1 MTDVGSVKY
10 KVELDNSG
18 LDKDTQT
25 TEKTIS
31 SKLDAISGKIS
42 QSFGY
47 QVLKDIGGAFLNLG
61 KQAVQGFT
69 DMSKAAMESTA
80 ALEQNMGG
88 VETLFKGSADT
99 VIANAKRAY
108 TTAGMSANQYMET
121 VTSFSASLLQSLGG
135 DTEKAAAAADQAIID
150 MSDNANKM
158 GTSIDSIQAAYQGFA
173 KQNYTMLDNLK
184 LGYGGTKTEMER
196 LLADASKLSG
206 VKYDISNLNDVYE
219 AIHVI
224 QGELGIT
231 GTTAAEASAT
241 IEGSMNAAKAAY
253 DNFLNGTITG
263 EEFAATLATAA
274 ENVASNLAVIIQNFA
289 DQLPGIVAVISER
302 LPGMLATLGP
312 PILDALMAIAKSALT
327 VGEDIAK
334 SIADG
339 VKQNGPE
346 ILTQAGEIIIG
357 FLDKITTAYPDLV
370 SKGYEL
376 AGKLADG
383 LLQNAPAA
391 ITAIGN
397 LLTMMLNNLLA
408 GLPQMMESGVQL
420 IQHLAEG
427 LIQNGPA
434 VLTSIAEV
442 LLQLITTIAEHL
454 PEILQKGIELI
465 GQLAAGLIQ
474 AIPDAVA
481 GMGQVLQNLGDA
493 VKAIDWPALGKAI
506 IDGIIAGLK
515 NAGEALFGAMKGLA
529 TEALGAAKGV
539 LGIKSPS
546 RVFRDEVGAMIPE
559 GVAVGV
565 EENAYMVSD
574 AVESMASGLAV
585 DADLNLPDMSAI
597 GADIGATI
605 SATTSQTIEVPVM
618 LDGREIARASA
629 WYMNEQLA
637 WEAR

>member
-1 MTDVGSVKY
+1 MADVGSVKY

-18 LDKDTQT
+18 LDKDTQN

-31 SKLDAISGKIS
+31 NKLSDISGKIS
-42 QSFGY
+42 KFFGY

-61 KQAVQGFT
+61 KMAVQGFT
-69 DMSKAAMESTA
+69 EMSKAAMESTA

-231 GTTAAEASAT
+231 GTTALEASET

-289 DQLPGIVAVISER
+289 DQLPGIVAVISEK

-312 PILDALMAIAKSALT
+312 PILDALTAIAKSAIT
-327 VGEDIAK
+327 VGGDLAK

-346 ILTQAGEIIIG
+346 LLAKAGEILQG
-357 FLDKITTAYPDLV
+357 FLSAIVEKLPEIQAKGLEIAAKIAEGIAQKAPDVITAIGKILTDL
-370 SKGYEL
+370 L
-376 AGKLADG
+376 GKLLEAAPQMLENGVNLIASMAQG
-383 LLQNAPAA
+383 LLQNGPEVLS
-391 ITAIGN
+391 AIGEV
-397 LLTMMLNNLLA
+397 LIQLLA
-408 GLPQMMESGVQL
+408 K
-420 IQHLAEG
+420 
-427 LIQNGPA
+427 
-434 VLTSIAEV
+434 IAEN
-442 LLQLITTIAEHL
+442 L

-474 AIPDAVA
+474 AIPDALA
-481 GMGQVLQNLGDA
+481 GMGEVLDNLKKA
-493 VKAIDWPALGKAI
+493 VTDIDWGALGKAI

-515 NAGEALFGAMKGLA
+515 SAGEALFGAMKGLA
-529 TEALGAAKGV
+529 SDALGAAKGV

-546 RVFRDEVGAMIPE
+546 KVFRDEVGAMIPE
-559 GVAVGV
+559 GAALGV
-565 EENAYMVSD
+565 EENAYKVTD
-574 AVESMASGLAV
+574 AVRDMSENLTMDVS
-585 DADLNLPDMSAI
+585 LPDVSGI

-605 SATTSQTIEVPVM
+605 SASASTEINVPVI
-618 LDGREIARASA
+618 LDGREIARATA
-629 WYMNEQLA
+629 WYVNEQLA

>member
-1 MTDVGSVKY
+1 MADVGSVKY

-31 SKLDAISGKIS
+31 SKLDGISGKIS
-42 QSFGY
+42 KAFGY

-61 KQAVQGFT
+61 KQAVQGFAE
-69 DMSKAAMESTA
+69 MSKAAMESTA

-88 VETLFKGSADT
+88 VETLFKDSADT
-99 VIANAKRAY
+99 VIANAKKAY
-108 TTAGMSANQYMET
+108 QTAGMSANQYMET

-158 GTSIDSIQAAYQGFA
+158 GTSIESIQAAYQGFA

-253 DNFLNGTITG
+253 DNFLNGSISG

-312 PILDALMAIAKSALT
+312 PILDALMAIAQSALT

-346 ILTQAGEIIIG
+346 ILTQAGEIVTG
-357 FLDKITTAYPDLV
+357 FLDKITTAYPELV

-397 LLTMMLNNLLA
+397 LLTMMLSNLLA

-454 PEILQKGIELI
+454 PEILQKGVELI

-481 GMGQVLQNLGDA
+481 GMGQVLQNIGDA

-506 IDGIIAGLK
+506 IDGIIEGLR
-515 NAGEALFGAMKGLA
+515 NAGEALFGALKSLA
-529 TEALGAAKGV
+529 GDALQSAKDT
-539 LGIKSPS
+539 LKINSPS
-546 RVFRDEVGAMIPE
+546 KVFRDEVGASIPE
-559 GVAVGV
+559 GMAVGV
-565 EENAYMVSD
+565 EENAHMVSD

-605 SATTSQTIEVPVM
+605 SATTSQTIEVPLY

>member
-1 MTDVGSVKY
+1 MADVGSVKY

-31 SKLDAISGKIS
+31 SKLDGISGKIS
-42 QSFGY
+42 KAFGY
-47 QVLKDIGGAFLNLG
+47 QVLKDIGGAFLDLG
-61 KQAVQGFT
+61 KQAVQGFA

-196 LLADASKLSG
+196 LLADATKLSG
-206 VKYDISNLNDVYE
+206 VKYDISNLSDVYE

-327 VGEDIAK
+327 VGEDIAA

-339 VKQNGPE
+339 IKENGPE
-346 ILTQAGEIIIG
+346 VLNRAGEIVNG
-357 FLDKITTAYPDLV
+357 ALDTVTQKLPDLV
-370 SKGYEL
+370 TKGHEMT
-376 AGKLADG
+376 GKLADG
-383 LLQNAPAA
+383 VLQNAPAA
-391 ITAIGN
+391 ITATGNTLNMMLDN
-397 LLTMMLNNLLA
+397 LLT

-434 VLTSIAEV
+434 VMTSIAEV

-454 PEILQKGIELI
+454 PEILQKGVELI

-481 GMGQVLQNLGDA
+481 GMGQVLQNIGDA
-493 VKAIDWPALGKAI
+493 VKEIDWAALGKAI

-515 NAGEALFGAMKGLA
+515 SAGSALFGALKDLA
-529 TEALGAAKGV
+529 GQALGAAKDS
-539 LGIKSPS
+539 LKINSPS
-546 RVFRDEVGAMIPE
+546 KVFRDEVGAAIPE
-559 GVAVGV
+559 GMAVGV

-574 AVESMASGLAV
+574 AVEGMASGLAV

>member
-1 MTDVGSVKY
+1 MVDVGSVKY

-25 TEKTIS
+25 TEKTIT

-42 QSFGY
+42 KSFGY
-47 QVLKDIGGAFLNLG
+47 QVLKDIGGAFLDLG
-61 KQAVQGFT
+61 KQAVQGFAE
-69 DMSKAAMESTA
+69 MSKAAMESTA

-135 DTEKAAAAADQAIID
+135 DTEKAAAVADQAIID

-158 GTSIDSIQAAYQGFA
+158 GTDIASIQAAYQGFA

-231 GTTAAEASAT
+231 GTTALEAGET

-253 DNFLNGTITG
+253 DNFLNGSISG
-263 EEFAATLATAA
+263 EEFAETLAVAA

-289 DQLPGIVAVISER
+289 DQLPGIVEVVSEK

-312 PILDALMAIAKSALT
+312 PILDALKAIAKSALT
-327 VGEDIAK
+327 VGQDLAA

-339 VKQNGPE
+339 VKTNAPE
-346 ILTQAGEIIIG
+346 VLNKAGEVVNG
-357 FLDKITTAYPDLV
+357 FLDKVTTAYPEV
-370 SKGYEL
+370 VAKGYDMT
-376 AGKLADG
+376 AKLADG
-383 LLQNAPAA
+383 VLQNAPTA
-391 ITAIGN
+391 ITATGNTLNMMLDN
-397 LLTMMLNNLLA
+397 LLT
-408 GLPQMMESGVQL
+408 GLPQMMESGANL
-420 IQHLAEG
+420 IQHLAQG
-427 LIQNGPA
+427 LVENGPE
-434 VLTSIAEV
+434 VLTAIGEV
-442 LLQLITTIAEHL
+442 LLQLLTTIAEHL
-454 PEILQKGIELI
+454 PEILEKGIELI
-465 GQLAAGLIQ
+465 GQLAAGLING
-474 AIPDAVA
+474 IPDALA
-481 GMGQVLQNLGDA
+481 GMGQVLENLKEA
-493 VKAIDWPALGKAI
+493 VTSVDWGALGKAI

-515 NAGEALFGAMKGLA
+515 NAGAALFGALKGLA
-529 TEALGAAKGV
+529 GEALSAAKGE
-539 LGIKSPS
+539 LKINSPS
-546 RVFRDEVGAMIPE
+546 KVFEDEVGAAIPE
-559 GVAVGV
+559 GMALGV
-565 EENAYMVSD
+565 TENADMVTD
-574 AVESMASGLAV
+574 AVRSLSG
-585 DADLNLPDMSAI
+585 DLTTDINLPDVSGI
-597 GADIGATI
+597 GQDIGASI
-605 SATTSQTIEVPVM
+605 SASTSQEITVPLY
-618 LDGREIARASA
+618 LDGREIARATA
-629 WYMNEQLA
+629 WHMNEQLA

>member
-1 MTDVGSVKY
+1 MADVGSVKY

-31 SKLDAISGKIS
+31 SKLDGISGKIS
-42 QSFGY
+42 KAFGY
-47 QVLKDIGGAFLNLG
+47 QVLKDIGGAFLDLG

-69 DMSKAAMESTA
+69 EMSKAAMESTA

-135 DTEKAAAAADQAIID
+135 DTEKAAAVADQAIID

-231 GTTAAEASAT
+231 GTTALEASET

-312 PILDALMAIAKSALT
+312 PILDALMAIAQSALT

-346 ILTQAGEIIIG
+346 ILTQAGEIITG
-357 FLDKITTAYPDLV
+357 FLDKVTTAYPDLV

-397 LLTMMLNNLLA
+397 LLTMMLNNLLT
-408 GLPQMMESGVQL
+408 GLPQMLESGVQL
-420 IQHLAEG
+420 IQHLASG
-427 LIQNGPA
+427 LIQNGPE
-434 VLTSIAEV
+434 VLTAIGEV

-474 AIPDAVA
+474 AIPDAIA
-481 GMGQVLQNLGDA
+481 GMDQVLQNLGDA

-515 NAGEALFGAMKGLA
+515 SAGEALFGAMKGLA

-539 LGIKSPS
+539 LGINSPS
-546 RVFRDEVGAMIPE
+546 KVFRDEVGAMIPE
-559 GVAVGV
+559 GMAVGV
-565 EENAYMVSD
+565 EENAHMVTD

>member
-1 MTDVGSVKY
+1 MSDVGSVKY

-31 SKLDAISGKIS
+31 SKLDGISGKIS
-42 QSFGY
+42 RSFGY

-69 DMSKAAMESTA
+69 EMSKAAMESTA

-158 GTSIDSIQAAYQGFA
+158 GTSIESIQAAYQGFA

-196 LLADASKLSG
+196 LLADATKLSG
-206 VKYDISNLNDVYE
+206 VKYDISNLSDVYE

-231 GTTAAEASAT
+231 GTTAAEASET

-289 DQLPGIVAVISER
+289 DQLPGIVAVVSER

-312 PILDALMAIAKSALT
+312 PILDALMAIAKSAVT
-327 VGEDIAK
+327 VGADIAK

-346 ILTQAGEIIIG
+346 ILNKAGEIING
-357 FLDKITTAYPDLV
+357 LLNTVTAAYPELV

-376 AGKLADG
+376 TGKLADG
-383 LLQNAPAA
+383 VLQNAPAA
-391 ITAIGN
+391 ITATGNTLNMMLDN
-397 LLTMMLNNLLA
+397 LLT
-408 GLPQMMESGVQL
+408 GLPRMMESGVQL
-420 IQHLAEG
+420 IQHLAQG
-427 LIQNGPA
+427 LLENGPA
-434 VLTSIAEV
+434 VLNAIIDVLTQ
-442 LLQLITTIAEHL
+442 LLQTIVEHL
-454 PEILQKGIELI
+454 PEILQKGVELI
-465 GQLAAGLIQ
+465 GQLAVGIIQ

-481 GMGQVLQNLGDA
+481 GMGQVLQHLGDA
-493 VKAIDWPALGKAI
+493 VRSIDWPSFGKAI
-506 IDGIIAGLK
+506 IDGIITGLV
-515 NAGEALFGAMKGLA
+515 NAGGALFGALKDLA
-529 TEALGAAKGV
+529 GQALGAAKGA
-539 LGIKSPS
+539 LKIESPS
-546 RVFRDEVGAMIPE
+546 KVFRDEVGAMIPE
-559 GVAVGV
+559 GMAIGVRDNADLVG
-565 EENAYMVSD
+565 D
-574 AVESMASGLAV
+574 AVRDLSTDLT
-585 DADLNLPDMSAI
+585 ADVNLPDVSGI
-597 GADIGATI
+597 GAEIGATI
-605 SATTSQTIEVPVM
+605 SASASTEINVPVI
-618 LDGREIARASA
+618 LDGREIARATA
-629 WYMNEQLA
+629 WYVNEQLA

>member
-1 MTDVGSVKY
+1 MADVGSVKY

-31 SKLDAISGKIS
+31 SKLDGISGKIS
-42 QSFGY
+42 KAFGY

-61 KQAVQGFT
+61 KQAVQGFA

-158 GTSIDSIQAAYQGFA
+158 GTSIESIQAAYQGFA

-312 PILDALMAIAKSALT
+312 PILDALMAIAQSALT

-346 ILTQAGEIIIG
+346 ILTQAGEIITG
-357 FLDKITTAYPDLV
+357 FLDKVTTAYPDLV
-370 SKGYEL
+370 SKGYEMV
-376 AGKLADG
+376 GKLADG

-397 LLTMMLNNLLA
+397 LLTMMLNNLLT
-408 GLPQMMESGVQL
+408 GLPQMLESGVQL
-420 IQHLAEG
+420 IQHLASG
-427 LIQNGPA
+427 LIQNGPE
-434 VLTSIAEV
+434 VLTAIGEV

-474 AIPDAVA
+474 AIPDAIA
-481 GMGQVLQNLGDA
+481 GMDQVLQNLGDA

-515 NAGEALFGAMKGLA
+515 SAGEALFGAMKGLA

-546 RVFRDEVGAMIPE
+546 KVFRDEVGAMIPE
-559 GVAVGV
+559 GMAVGV
-565 EENAYMVSD
+565 EENAHMVSD

>member
-1 MTDVGSVKY
+1 MADVGSVKY

-135 DTEKAAAAADQAIID
+135 DTEKAAAVADQAIID

-346 ILTQAGEIIIG
+346 ILTQAGEIITG

-559 GVAVGV
+559 GMAVGV
-565 EENAYMVSD
+565 EENAHMVTE
-574 AVESMASGLAV
+574 AVEGMASGLAV

>member
-1 MTDVGSVKY
+1 MSDVGSVKY

-18 LDKDTQT
+18 LDKDAQT

-61 KQAVQGFT
+61 KMAVQGFT
-69 DMSKAAMESTA
+69 EMSKAALESTA
-80 ALEQNMGG
+80 SLEQNMGG
-88 VETLFKGSADT
+88 VETLFKDSADT

-108 TTAGMSANQYMET
+108 QTAGMSANQYMET

-158 GTSIDSIQAAYQGFA
+158 GTSIESIQAAYQGFA

-231 GTTAAEASAT
+231 GTTALEASET
-241 IEGSMNAAKAAY
+241 IEGSMLAAKAAY

-263 EEFAATLATAA
+263 EEFAETLAVAA
-274 ENVASNLAVIIQNFA
+274 ENVATNLAVIIQNFA
-289 DQLPGIVAVISER
+289 DQLPGIVAVVSEK
-302 LPGMLATLGP
+302 LPVLLSTLGP

-327 VGEDIAK
+327 VGADLAK

-346 ILTQAGEIIIG
+346 ILTKAGEILQG
-357 FLDKITTAYPDLV
+357 FLSAIVEKLPDIQAKGVEMVGKIAE
-370 SKGYEL
+370 GI
-376 AGKLADG
+376 AA
-383 LLQNAPAA
+383 NAPSA

-397 LLTMMLNNLLA
+397 VLQQLLA
-408 GLPQMMESGVQL
+408 SLLSSLPEMLQKGVEI
-420 IQHLAEG
+420 IQNVAQGIL
-427 LIQNGPA
+427 QNGPA
-434 VLTSIAEV
+434 VLTAIGEV
-442 LLQLITTIAEHL
+442 LIQLLQTIVSHL

-465 GQLAAGLIQ
+465 GQLAAGLIN
-474 AIPDAVA
+474 AIPQAVA
-481 GMGQVLQNLGDA
+481 AMGQVLGKLKDA
-493 VKAIDWPALGKAI
+493 VTQIDWGALGKAI

-515 NAGEALFGAMKGLA
+515 SAGSALFGALKGLA
-529 TEALGAAKGV
+529 GQALGAAKDE
-539 LGIKSPS
+539 LKINSPS
-546 RVFRDEVGAMIPE
+546 KVFRDEVGESIPE
-559 GVAVGV
+559 GMALGIT
-565 EENAYMVSD
+565 ENADMVTD
-574 AVESMASGLAV
+574 AVRGMSKDLT
-585 DADLNLPDMSAI
+585 ADVNLPDMSAI

-605 SATTSQTIEVPVM
+605 SATASQTIEVPVV
-618 LDGREIARASA
+618 LDGREIARATA
-629 WYMNEQLA
+629 WYTNEQLA
-637 WEAR
+637 WEARG

>member
-1 MTDVGSVKY
+1 MADVGSVKY

-25 TEKTIS
+25 TEKTIT

-42 QSFGY
+42 KSFGY

-69 DMSKAAMESTA
+69 EMSKAAMESTA

-135 DTEKAAAAADQAIID
+135 DTEKAAAVADQAIID

-158 GTSIDSIQAAYQGFA
+158 GTDIASIQAAYQGFA

-231 GTTAAEASAT
+231 GTTALEAGET

-253 DNFLNGTITG
+253 DNFLNGSISG
-263 EEFAATLATAA
+263 EEFAETLAVAA
-274 ENVASNLAVIIQNFA
+274 QNVASNLAVIIQNFA
-289 DQLPGIVAVISER
+289 DQLPGIVAVVSEK

-312 PILDALMAIAKSALT
+312 PILDALKAIATSALT
-327 VGEDIAK
+327 VGQDLAG
-334 SIADG
+334 SIAAG
-339 VKQNGPE
+339 VKENAPE
-346 ILTQAGEIIIG
+346 VLNKAGEVMNG
-357 FLDKITTAYPDLV
+357 FLDKVTTVYPEV
-370 SKGYEL
+370 VAKGYDMT
-376 AGKLADG
+376 AKLADG
-383 LLQNAPAA
+383 VLQNAPAA
-391 ITAIGN
+391 ITATGNTLNQMLDN
-397 LLTMMLNNLLA
+397 LLT
-408 GLPQMMESGVQL
+408 GLPRMMESGVQL
-420 IQHLAEG
+420 IQHMANG

-434 VLTSIAEV
+434 VLTAIGEV
-442 LLQLITTIAEHL
+442 LIQLLATIAAHL
-454 PEILQKGIELI
+454 PEILQKGVELI
-465 GQLAAGLIQ
+465 GQLATGLINS
-474 AIPDAVA
+474 IPAAVA
-481 GMGQVLQNLGDA
+481 GMGQVLENLKNA
-493 VKAIDWPALGKAI
+493 ITSIDWAALGKAI

-515 NAGEALFGAMKGLA
+515 NAGAALFGALKNLA
-529 TEALGAAKGV
+529 SEALSAAKST
-539 LGIKSPS
+539 LKIESPS
-546 RVFRDEVGAMIPE
+546 KVFRDEVGAMIPE
-559 GVAVGV
+559 GMAIGITD
-565 EENAYMVSD
+565 NADMVTD
-574 AVESMASGLAV
+574 AVRGLSGSLTT
-585 DADLNLPDMSAI
+585 DADLPDVGNIAQE
-597 GADIGATI
+597 IGATI
-605 SATTSQTIEVPVM
+605 SASASTEISVPVI
-618 LDGREIARASA
+618 LDGREIARATA
-629 WYMNEQLA
+629 WYTNEQLA
-637 WEAR
+637 WEARG